1 MNTLKDLLCF
11 DEYPDDEYINKGG
24 YAAIAR
30 VAAPIALNVLK
41 KNTGKKPILKSGSK
55 NNLNSEDEKKLSSEM
70 LDFWN
75 QILEIAKDNFKRVY
89 NIFIGWVL
97 TPIIFG
103 SFAPALPFFLVMGVL
118 YGIFNYLQKLIIK
131 L

>member
-1 MNTLKDLLCF
+1 MDTLKHLFYF
-11 DEYPDDEYINKGG
+11 DEYPDYEYNHKG
-24 YAAIAR
+24 
-30 VAAPIALNVLK
+30 
-41 KNTGKKPILKSGSK
+41 GSK
-55 NNLNSEDEKKLSSEM
+55 NIDSNSSNSNINEKKLSAGM

-75 QILEIAKDNFKRVY
+75 DILEIAKDNLMRVY
-89 NIFIGWVL
+89 NIFIGWIL

>member
-1 MNTLKDLLCF
+1 MDTLKQLFYF
-11 DEYPDDEYINKGG
+11 DEYPDDYNHKGG
-24 YAAIAR
+24 
-30 VAAPIALNVLK
+30 
-41 KNTGKKPILKSGSK
+41 S
-55 NNLNSEDEKKLSSEM
+55 NNNSNNSNNSNNNSNNNEKKLSSEM

-75 QILEIAKDNFKRVY
+75 EILEIAKDNLTRVY
-89 NIFIGWVL
+89 NIFIGWIL

>member
-1 MNTLKDLLCF
+1 MNTIKELLYF
-11 DEYPDDEYINKGG
+11 DEYPDEIIKHNGGATNTTQNDNKKKDLKYIDNKG
-24 YAAIAR
+24 
-30 VAAPIALNVLK
+30 
-41 KNTGKKPILKSGSK
+41 
-55 NNLNSEDEKKLSSEM
+55 LSTEM
-70 LDFWN
+70 FN
-75 QILEIAKDNFKRVY
+75 FFNEIIEIAKDNFNRVY

-118 YGIFNYLQKLIIK
+118 YAIFNYLQKIIEK

>member
-1 MNTLKDLLCF
+1 MDTLKHLFYF
-11 DEYPDDEYINKGG
+11 DEYPDHYHKGG
-24 YAAIAR
+24 S
-30 VAAPIALNVLK
+30 N
-41 KNTGKKPILKSGSK
+41 S
-55 NNLNSEDEKKLSSEM
+55 NNEKKLSSKM
-70 LDFWN
+70 VDFWN
-75 QILEIAKDNFKRVY
+75 DILEIIKDNLIRVY
-89 NIFIGWVL
+89 NIFIGWIL